1 MTEHLSTPHRPSLTH
16 RHHSLVTA
24 FIHSFPTKKRSKG
37 QMTKEAM
44 SQRLGPRCGQ
54 PLTDNGLSHGH
65 PCLPFVL
72 SPHPGLSEAG
82 SWFPRGPWYSLF
94 PGESGPPAISFP
106 GTVCQLQS
114 LVYRSRL
121 AVHHFYHRQRSPP
134 THTQVKRLVV
144 ATLPLDDARRWFIS
158 CLSPPPSPTGL
169 SSRQFTVQGEG
180 PFPPACVPPACVHMY
195 THRHRHTHTDTHTLS
210 PPAWGARR
218 SRPGTDRHKHT
229 HTFPTSPGSLGQTG
243 SIRWDR
249 WVVLGGFPA
258 FISPGSRG
266 TFSLMFIS
274 SWLVPLGLWSETFS
288 RCIFSSWAQ
297 DNKLVLWL
305 VYPKGKSNWDP
316 SWVHWLSEKRKHT
329 WEMWTMGY
337 DELKL
342 WFPSN

>member
-1 MTEHLSTPHRPSLTH
+1 M
-16 RHHSLVTA
+16 
-24 FIHSFPTKKRSKG
+24 
-37 QMTKEAM
+37 
-44 SQRLGPRCGQ
+44 
-54 PLTDNGLSHGH
+54 
-65 PCLPFVL
+65 
-72 SPHPGLSEAG
+72 
-82 SWFPRGPWYSLF
+82 
-94 PGESGPPAISFP
+94 
-106 GTVCQLQS
+106 
-114 LVYRSRL
+114 
-121 AVHHFYHRQRSPP
+121 
-134 THTQVKRLVV
+134 

-180 PFPPACVPPACVHMY
+180 PFPPACVPPACVHVY

-274 SWLVPLGLWSETFS
+274 SWLVPLGL
-288 RCIFSSWAQ
+288 
-297 DNKLVLWL
+297 
-305 VYPKGKSNWDP
+305 
-316 SWVHWLSEKRKHT
+316 
-329 WEMWTMGY
+329 
-337 DELKL
+337 
-342 WFPSN
+342 